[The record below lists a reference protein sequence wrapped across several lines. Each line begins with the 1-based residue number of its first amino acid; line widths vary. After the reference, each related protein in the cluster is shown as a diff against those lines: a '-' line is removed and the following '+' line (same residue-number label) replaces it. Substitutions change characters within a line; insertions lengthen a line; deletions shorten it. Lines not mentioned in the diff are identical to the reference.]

1 MWEYGR
7 RWKTRDII
15 LPFNYDLWRNIMKG
29 CDNFV
34 QNISFKVGDGRR
46 VYFLGHSWCG
56 NIIVLHMEKSS
67 ILRRLDLPEF

>member
-1 MWEYGR
+1 
-7 RWKTRDII
+7 
-15 LPFNYDLWRNIMKG
+15 MKD